1 MLANVKIEQDKE
13 NKHIHRVFVDGKQID
28 RITHLDFQVNPSEFP
43 SVTLNIEQMSGVD
56 FKGQAEVNFLN
67 NPITIQD
74 ACKIIREE
82 LLKHGDLYDGFVA
95 SMISA
100 VLEETYIPAGVERES
115 LEMSARKACEKI
127 VKRIIGED

>member
-56 FKGQAEVNFLN
+56 FEGQAEVNFLN

-82 LLKHGDLYDGFVA
+82 LLKHGDLYNGF
-95 SMISA
+95 ISS
-100 VLEETYIPAGVERES
+100 IES
-115 LEMSARKACEKI
+115 ALKEQKVTGLPFQPESDIADKI
-127 VKRIIGED
+127 LKRIIWEE